1 MSASLLPRPRHPA
14 RTHRAL
20 GLLVLAACGAQSG
33 EPQGGPEAASIEP
46 AAAAAPTRN
55 DDPRVVQARK
65 ALDLGRADLAR
76 ALVPQAV
83 AVAGSEGPLLEARLA
98 ALSGDHLAAL
108 AHLERARR
116 EAPEDPR
123 VYATAAEIHAAK
135 GNLAEADTEI
145 KRGVEAGGASAP
157 ELARARG
164 VQLICSPGQAR
175 HGLTL
180 LLRAR
185 ELDAD
190 LPYLDR
196 PLGQAHMLVAKEKI
210 GAGDLAAALTS
221 VRQSLAHDPEELDAR
236 RLEVEVLMGLGEW
249 GEGIANMEALLLEGL
264 PLEAE
269 LAGYYK
275 NAAFWAVTHEQRELG
290 VKHYLRALQL
300 GFPRAELGH
309 GLSVLRAEA
318 ETLAARGA
326 EFLGAG
332 EESAAR
338 ELFDRALVCDPE
350 SLLANNFLGNLH
362 NGSGNFEGAVACWNR
377 VVDLARTEGLELPE
391 AVHIKLAQA
400 QGLGLGDFERARET
414 LEAYLVLE
422 PTGRWVDQTRKLIA
436 DLPETRESESVQEG
450 LGEEGDGRP

>member
-1 MSASLLPRPRHPA
+1 
-14 RTHRAL
+14 
-20 GLLVLAACGAQSG
+20 LVLAACGSRSV
-33 EPQGGPEAASIEP
+33 ETQGGPEANAIEP
-46 AAAAAPTRN
+46 VAAATPARSN
-55 DDPRVVQARK
+55 DPRVVEARK
-65 ALDLGRADLAR
+65 ALDLGRPDLAR

-83 AVAGSEGPLLEARLA
+83 AVAGDEGPLLEARLA
-98 ALSGDHLAAL
+98 ALTGDHLAAL

-116 EAPEDPR
+116 EAPGDPR
-123 VYATAAEIHAAK
+123 VYATAAEIHAAGGK
-135 GNLAEADTEI
+135 LEEADREI
-145 KRGVEAGGASAP
+145 KRGVEAGGATAP

-185 ELDAD
+185 EMDPG
-190 LPYLDR
+190 LPFMDR
-196 PLGQAHMLVAKEKI
+196 PLGQAHMLVAKQEM

-221 VRQSLAHDPEELDAR
+221 VRQSLEHDPEDLDTR

-249 GEGIANMEALLLEGL
+249 GEGIAITEALLLEGL

-269 LAGYYK
+269 LAGYCK
-275 NAAFWAVTHEQRELG
+275 NAAFWAVTHGQRELG

-318 ETLAARGA
+318 EDLAARGA
-326 EFLGAG
+326 ESLDVG

-338 ELFDRALVCDPE
+338 ELLDRALVCDPE

-362 NGSGNFEGAVACWNR
+362 NGSGNFEGAVSCWHL
-377 VVDLARTEGLELPE
+377 VVDLARTEGIELPE

-400 QGLGLGDFERARET
+400 QALGLGDLEQARET

-422 PTGRWVDQTRKLIA
+422 PTGRWLDQTRRLIA
-436 DLPETRESESVQEG
+436 DLPAAGESESVQESS
-450 LGEEGDGRP
+450 GEQGDGRP

>member
-1 MSASLLPRPRHPA
+1 MPIPLPPWSRSFAH
-14 RTHRAL
+14 THRAL
-20 GLLVLAACGAQSG
+20 GLLVLTACGSQSG
-33 EPQGGPEAASIEP
+33 EPQGDPEAGVIEP
-46 AAAAAPTRN
+46 VAAELPSRS

-76 ALVPQAV
+76 ALVPLAV
-83 AVAGSEGPLLEARLA
+83 AVAGDEGSLLEARLA
-98 ALSGDHLAAL
+98 ALTGDHLAAL

-116 EAPEDPR
+116 EAPGDPR

-145 KRGVEAGGASAP
+145 KRGVEAGGATAP

-210 GAGDLAAALTS
+210 RAGNLAAALTS
-221 VRQSLAHDPEELDAR
+221 VRQSLAHDPEDLDTR

-249 GEGIANMEALLLEGL
+249 AEGIASMEALLLEGL

-275 NAAFWAVTHEQRELG
+275 NAAFWAVTHGQRELG
-290 VKHYLRALQL
+290 VEHYLRALQL
-300 GFPRAELGH
+300 GFPRGELGH
-309 GLSVLRAEA
+309 GLSVLGAEA
-318 ETLAARGA
+318 EDLAARGA
-326 EFLGAG
+326 ESLDVG

-338 ELFDRALVCDPE
+338 ELLDRALACDPE

-362 NGSGNFEGAVACWNR
+362 HGSGNFEGAVACWHL

-422 PTGRWVDQTRKLIA
+422 PTGRWVDQTRRLIA
-436 DLPETRESESVQEG
+436 DLPAARESESVQEG
-450 LGEEGDGRP
+450 SGEQGDGRP

>member
-1 MSASLLPRPRHPA
+1 MSHALLTQLRRFTCTHPG
-14 RTHRAL
+14 L
-20 GLLVLAACGAQSG
+20 WLLVLAACGPQSCATDG
-33 EPQGGPEAASIEP
+33 GSEPGATEP
-46 AAAAAPTRN
+46 VAAPTPSRS

-83 AVAGSEGPLLEARLA
+83 AVAGSEGSLLEARLA
-98 ALSGDHLAAL
+98 ALMGEHVAAL
-108 AHLERARR
+108 AHLARARR
-116 EAPEDPR
+116 EAPGDPR
-123 VYATAAEIHAAK
+123 VYATAAEIHAAR
-135 GNLAEADTEI
+135 GNLEEADTEI
-145 KRGVEAGGASAP
+145 KRGVEAGGATAP

-164 VQLICSPGQAR
+164 VHMICSPGQAR

-196 PLGQAHMLVAKEKI
+196 PLGQAHMLVAKEQV
-210 GAGDLAAALTS
+210 GAGDLAAAQMS
-221 VRQSLAHDPEELDAR
+221 VRQSLAHDPEDLDTR

-249 GEGIANMEALLLEGL
+249 GEGIASMEALLLEGL

-269 LAGYYK
+269 LAGYCK
-275 NAAFWAVTHEQRELG
+275 NAAFWAVTHGQRELG
-290 VKHYLRALQL
+290 VKHYLRALEL

-309 GLSVLRAEA
+309 GFGVLRTEA
-318 ETLAARGA
+318 DELAARGA
-326 EFLGAG
+326 ESLDAG

-338 ELFDRALVCDPE
+338 DLLERALVCDPE

-362 NGSGNFEGAVACWNR
+362 HGAGDFDEAVSCWNR
-377 VVDLARTEGLELPE
+377 VLDLARSEGLELPE

-400 QGLGLGDFERARET
+400 HGLGLGDFEKARET

-436 DLPETRESESVQEG
+436 DLPEERELDSVQEG
-450 LGEEGDGRP
+450 SGEEGDGCP

>member
-1 MSASLLPRPRHPA
+1 MSHALLPWLRRFT
-14 RTHRAL
+14 RTHRVFW
-20 GLLVLAACGAQSG
+20 LLVLAACGSQSG
-33 EPQGGPEAASIEP
+33 ETQGGPEAGATEP
-46 AAAAAPTRN
+46 VAALAPARS
-55 DDPRVVQARK
+55 DDPRVVQARE

-98 ALSGDHLAAL
+98 ALTGDHLAAL
-108 AHLERARR
+108 AHLARARR

-123 VYATAAEIHAAK
+123 VYATAAEIHAAR
-135 GNLAEADTEI
+135 GNLEEADTEI
-145 KRGVEAGGASAP
+145 KRGVEAGGATAP

-164 VQLICSPGQAR
+164 VHLICSPGQAR
-175 HGLTL
+175 HGLAL

-196 PLGQAHMLVAKEKI
+196 PLGQAHMLVAKEQI
-210 GAGDLAAALTS
+210 GAGDLVAAQKS
-221 VRQSLAHDPEELDAR
+221 VSQSLAHDPEDLDTR

-249 GEGIANMEALLLEGL
+249 GKGIASMEALLLEGL

-269 LAGYYK
+269 LAGYCK
-275 NAAFWAVTHEQRELG
+275 NAAFWAVTHGQKELG

-309 GLSVLRAEA
+309 GLGVLSAEA
-318 ETLAARGA
+318 DELAGRGV
-326 EFLGAG
+326 ESLNAG

-338 ELFDRALVCDPE
+338 ELLDRALVCDPD

-362 NGSGNFEGAVACWNR
+362 HGAGDIEGAVSCWIR
-377 VVDLARTEGLELPE
+377 VVDRARSEALELPE
-391 AVHIKLAQA
+391 PVHIKLAQA
-400 QGLGLGDFERARET
+400 QGLGLGDFEKARET

-422 PTGRWVDQTRKLIA
+422 PAGRWVEQTRKLIA
-436 DLPETRESESVQEG
+436 DLPEERELDPVQEG
-450 LGEEGDGRP
+450 SEEEGDGRP